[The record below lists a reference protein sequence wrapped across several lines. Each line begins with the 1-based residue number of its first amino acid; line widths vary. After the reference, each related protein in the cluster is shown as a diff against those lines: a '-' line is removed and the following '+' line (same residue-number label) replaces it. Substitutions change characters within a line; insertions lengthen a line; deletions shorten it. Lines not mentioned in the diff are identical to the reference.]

1 MLDKDINKLQYAE
14 HISDELWKKCK
25 GLAVMQDKAIA
36 EWIAEAMQEK
46 FNREYK
52 DIQPEVRHEKGT

>member
-1 MLDKDINKLQYAE
+1 MQYAE